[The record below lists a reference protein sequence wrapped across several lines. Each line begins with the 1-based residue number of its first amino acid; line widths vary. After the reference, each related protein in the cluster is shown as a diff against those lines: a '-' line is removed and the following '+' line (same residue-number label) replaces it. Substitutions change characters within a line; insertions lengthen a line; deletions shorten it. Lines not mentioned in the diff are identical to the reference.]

1 MTVNFAREGGQRG
14 NTVVNVKA
22 KVLAPGMQCSGATLL
37 VAPREAEFRGGS
49 TAEDKWH
56 CLVSRS

>member
-1 MTVNFAREGGQRG
+1 MTVNFAREGGQRR

-37 VAPREAEFRGGS
+37 VAP
-49 TAEDKWH
+49 
-56 CLVSRS
+56 